1 MLLKNQ
7 TCIIT
12 GSSSGIGKGIAR
24 KMAME
29 GANVVINYHSDK
41 ESAEE
46 LADDLEQISED
57 NSIIVVK
64 GDVSKEADIV
74 NIFKKAKEAFKTI
87 DIVIPNSGIQIDAPF
102 EQMSTEAWK
111 RVIDVNLTGQFIVAR
126 EAVRHFLQQG
136 MRPEVSKALG
146 KIIHMSSVH
155 EIIPWAG
162 HVNYAASKS
171 GLIMLMKSLALEY
184 GRSKIRV
191 NSIAPGAIK
200 TPINE
205 EVWSNKE
212 SYEELLKLIP
222 YDRIGVVEDVA
233 NAALWLA
240 SDQSDY
246 VTGTTIFVDGGMS
259 CYPGFYNNG

>member
-1 MLLKNQ
+1 MLLKHQ

-41 ESAEE
+41 EGAKE

-64 GDVSKEADIV
+64 GDVSSEADV
-74 NIFKKAKEAFKTI
+74 QNIFKQALAAFKSI
-87 DIVIPNSGIQIDAPF
+87 DIVVPNSGIQIDAPF
-102 EQMSTEAWK
+102 DEMTTNAWK
-111 RVIDVNLTGQFIVAR
+111 RVIDVNLTGQFLVAR
-126 EAVRHFLQQG
+126 EGVRQFLKQG
-136 MRPEVSKALG
+136 PRPEVSKALG

-162 HVNYAASKS
+162 HVNYASSKS
-171 GLIMLMKSLALEY
+171 GLLMLMKSLALEY
-184 GRSKIRV
+184 GRHKIRV

-205 EVWSNKE
+205 DVWSDEK
-212 SYEELLKLIP
+212 SYKELLKLIP

-233 NAALWLA
+233 NAAVWLA